1 MTSETYQEY
10 LDKGPVVFFGN
21 GSGKCKEV
29 INHPNAIFLDGIAP
43 LACNAAPL
51 AEQRLRRGEI
61 ASTAYFEPF
70 YLKEFQA
77 TKPKNLL

>member
-1 MTSETYQEY
+1 
-10 LDKGPVVFFGN
+10 VFFGN
-21 GSGKCKEV
+21 GSSKCKQV
-29 INHPNAIFLDGIAP
+29 ISHPNTIFIDNIHP
-43 LACNAAPL
+43 LSCNAAPL
-51 AEQRLRRGEI
+51 AEQRLRRGET